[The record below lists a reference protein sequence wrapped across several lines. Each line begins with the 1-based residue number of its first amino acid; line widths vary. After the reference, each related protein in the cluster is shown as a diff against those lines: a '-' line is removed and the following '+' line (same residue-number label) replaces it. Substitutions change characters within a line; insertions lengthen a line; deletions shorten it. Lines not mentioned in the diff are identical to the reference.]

1 MRLASATN
9 ALAHGGPITM
19 EEQAQLSYASMLLDV
34 SQNRGSPSCQI
45 LGWINDDVAAI
56 GLPSVQYFTV
66 DDDCQQALS
75 WIYPDN
81 QLDLHSTILCSTN
94 TSVDRWN
101 SIAQA
106 LNPNISVVVTSK
118 DSFNEVDDE
127 QGRIKNIMNSL
138 IFKTYRKNGVPDH
151 ELTLK
156 VGDVCLITRAIHGLN
171 IANNS
176 RVRITA
182 IHMYS
187 IEVATILEPQERIIR
202 IPRICFK
209 FRLRFGRSYQLTRM
223 QFPLRLA
230 YAMTFNKSQSQTLD
244 KVLLDVTSPP
254 FSHGQLYVALSRVR
268 NCTNIALCVSH
279 DQLLYSNDSKTG
291 MMPVI
296 TNIVYKDVLR
306 FNTN

>member
-56 GLPSVQYFTV
+56 GLPSMQYFTV

-202 IPRICFK
+202 IPPICFK
-209 FRLRFGRSYQLTRM
+209 FRLRFG
-223 QFPLRLA
+223 
-230 YAMTFNKSQSQTLD
+230 
-244 KVLLDVTSPP
+244 
-254 FSHGQLYVALSRVR
+254 
-268 NCTNIALCVSH
+268 
-279 DQLLYSNDSKTG
+279 
-291 MMPVI
+291 
-296 TNIVYKDVLR
+296 
-306 FNTN
+306 